1 MVNRGI
7 IIDICTEFSY
17 VLDWLE
23 KYREGTV
30 VEDNY
35 QVVCKN
41 PTAPIL
47 NGL

>member
-1 MVNRGI
+1 MNRRI
-7 IIDICTEFSY
+7 IIDIYIEFNY